1 MKQIC
6 LVLFFLLMRVLSIA
20 QTNQDSFARG
30 REPDRDLEKS
40 MDSLLSSQF
49 TPMEPGISVLVA
61 QKGQIVYKKAFGSAN
76 LELNTP
82 MLPDMVFRIG
92 SITKQFTA
100 IAILQ
105 LAENGRIFL
114 QDSITK
120 YIKDFPAREYTITIE
135 HLLTHTSGIR
145 DYANADTVHPFI
157 EREDF
162 TPARLMSYF
171 KNQPL
176 EYKPGSKYSYSN
188 SNYVLLGYI
197 IQIVSGQDYHHYMK
211 DHIIKPAGLWHT
223 LYAEERTIVPGRVQ
237 GYTRNK
243 GFFENTDYQT
253 LSMGFACGDL
263 LSNTED
269 LYRWNQAVISGSL
282 INNQSVDKAFSP
294 YTLTDGN
301 TTHYGYGWFIDT
313 LYGNRCIHH
322 EGQVSGFIAMEKYF
336 PANDTYVAVLTN
348 VKSGE
353 DKTNFSSRRLRL
365 FNDIAYLAL
374 GNRFSREVNV
384 NGTVLDDYTGT
395 YELTSGKEIITIRKK
410 HGKLYFELSNGTAK
424 NTMLSPLSETK
435 FYPPDVRRIYT
446 TFEFFKENGKVIK
459 LIVVQDRRSEWKK
472 VK

>member
-1 MKQIC
+1 MKQAS
-6 LVLFFLLMRVLSIA
+6 LVLCFLLIRALSIA
-20 QTNQDSFARG
+20 QTDQDSIARE
-30 REPDRDLEKS
+30 REPDRDLERS
-40 MDSLLSSQF
+40 LDSLLSSQV
-49 TPMEPGISVLVA
+49 TSNEPGISVLVA

-105 LAENGRIFL
+105 LAEKGRISL

-120 YIKDFPAREYTITIE
+120 YIGNFPASGYTITIE
-135 HLLTHTSGIR
+135 HLLTHTSGIK

-162 TPARLMSYF
+162 TPARLISYF

-176 EYKPGSKYSYSN
+176 EFKPGSKYSYSN

-197 IQIVSGQDYHHYMK
+197 IQLVSGQDYHQYMI
-211 DHIIKPAGLWHT
+211 DHIIVPVGLKHT

-237 GYTRNK
+237 GYTRDR

-269 LYRWNQAVISGSL
+269 LFRWNQAVISGSL
-282 INNQSVDKAFSP
+282 IKNQSVDKAFSP

-301 TTHYGYGWFIDT
+301 TSNYGYGWFIDT
-313 LYGNRCIHH
+313 LYGHRCIHH
-322 EGQVSGFIAMEKYF
+322 EGQVSGFIALEKYF
-336 PANDTYVAVLTN
+336 PENGTFMTILTN

-353 DKTNFSSRRLRL
+353 DKTNFSSRRFRL

-374 GNRFSREVNV
+374 GNRFSKEVNV

-410 HGKLYFELSNGTAK
+410 HDKLYFDLSNGTGR
-424 NTMLSPLSETK
+424 NILLSPLSEKK
-435 FYPPDVRRIYT
+435 FYAPDVRRIYT
-446 TFEFFKENGKVIK
+446 TFEFIKENGKVIK
-459 LIVVQDRRSEWKK
+459 LIVVQDRRTEWNKIK
-472 VK
+472 

>member
-1 MKQIC
+1 
-6 LVLFFLLMRVLSIA
+6 MRVLSIA

-294 YTLTDGN
+294 TRLPMVTLPIMAMDGLSILCMG
-301 TTHYGYGWFIDT
+301 TGAFI
-313 LYGNRCIHH
+313 
-322 EGQVSGFIAMEKYF
+322 
-336 PANDTYVAVLTN
+336 
-348 VKSGE
+348 
-353 DKTNFSSRRLRL
+353 
-365 FNDIAYLAL
+365 
-374 GNRFSREVNV
+374 
-384 NGTVLDDYTGT
+384 
-395 YELTSGKEIITIRKK
+395 
-410 HGKLYFELSNGTAK
+410 
-424 NTMLSPLSETK
+424 TK
-435 FYPPDVRRIYT
+435 
-446 TFEFFKENGKVIK
+446 
-459 LIVVQDRRSEWKK
+459 DR
-472 VK
+472 